1 MLGYTTQSE
10 VSMNKLT
17 TDFKAVYQRLNQA
30 QRRAVDTVEGPVLVI
45 AGPGT
50 GKTEILAARIANILL
65 TTDAAPENILCLTYT
80 DAGTVAMRSRL
91 LQFIGPNAYRVDIFT
106 FHAFC
111 NLVIQ
116 EQADHFGLRN
126 LTTISELEQFRYVR
140 EIIDAFP
147 HDHPLTRSTGDIHF
161 ESDRLLALYEIMKKE
176 DWSADWLAER
186 VDAYAV
192 TLPDNPDFLYKRQTK
207 GPDGTVYKK
216 GDLNGRKLR
225 EELRKLEQVKAAA
238 QSFDDYQQLLKERG
252 RYDFADMIL
261 WCSAAF
267 RENPDLLATCQERY
281 LYLLVDEFQD
291 TSGSQFELLMQLADY
306 WDAPN
311 LFVVGDDDQSIFRF
325 QGASIEN
332 IRRFVERF
340 RSSLT
345 TVTLTDNHRS
355 SQLILDVAGAL
366 IARNQERLSDEKQ
379 LVAMNPEV
387 AALPEPPRLEAYAT
401 IAHETVSIANQI
413 STLLD
418 DGVLPEKIAVIYR
431 NHSQSEEIIRYLTG
445 RGVPVQTRR
454 RADILQEPLILKLLT
469 VLRYLATELERPHS
483 GERLLFEI
491 LHEPWF
497 GVPPLA
503 LARLSV
509 EIARHRTEK
518 RPSYWREQLPVRGM
532 DKGQQTLF
540 PSSDDLN
547 LRQAGQTVEELLRD
561 AATMTLQEL
570 LHHVITRLGILAL
583 ALSAHER
590 VWHLELLNTLF
601 DFVREETAKG
611 TLSLADLLAMLA
623 DMQQQGI
630 SLRVEKLSYTGAG
643 VNFLTAHGSKGL
655 QFDYV
660 FMLGCTR
667 GVWDSASRSRTYS
680 MPPTVWSGPA
690 GSEEE
695 ESRRLFYVAMTR
707 ARKRLVV
714 SWPERDNKEK
724 ELEKSRFV
732 AELVENG
739 AGAVQQIVLS
749 DAELL
754 SFGGLVLQA
763 AEPTVP
769 LSLIDEGFVDSL
781 LQKYSLSVTHL
792 NSYLR
797 CPVSF
802 YFNTLLRV
810 PAPMNAAMTFGS
822 AVHYALEQLFRK
834 MKADPNQRFPAT
846 ETFVDDFRWFMR
858 KHETGF
864 TPVEFR
870 RRLEYGEAILPGFY
884 ADHKAGWHHDALV
897 EYPFRTIVMDGVPLN
912 GKLDM
917 LEFSGSH
924 VTVVDY
930 KTGNPQNARKKLRPP
945 DSDKAAKAEAEG
957 KEPAADDLLG
967 GDYWR
972 QAVFYRILV
981 ESEPRRNWSMSA
993 ARFEFVEPEKESG
1006 EFKSARFEVSDDE
1019 VELVKEQ
1026 IRDVYTRIQAK
1037 QFSKGC
1043 NKPECEWCSFVKRFV
1058 VASV

>member
-1 MLGYTTQSE
+1 
-10 VSMNKLT
+10 MNKLT
-17 TDFKAVYQRLNQA
+17 TDFKAVYNRLNQA
-30 QRRAVDTVEGPVLVI
+30 QRRAVDTLEGPVLVI

-65 TTDAAPENILCLTYT
+65 STDATPESILCLTYT

-116 EQADHFGLRN
+116 ENADHFGLRN

-140 EIIDAFP
+140 EIIDTFP

-176 DWSADWLAER
+176 DWTVDWLVER
-186 VDAYAV
+186 VDAYAA
-192 TLPDNPDFLYKRQTK
+192 TLPDNPDFIYKRQTK
-207 GPDGTVYKK
+207 GSDGTVYKK
-216 GDLNGRKLR
+216 GDLNERKLR
-225 EELRKLEQVKAAA
+225 DEQRKLEQLKSAAR
-238 QSFDDYQQLLKERG
+238 SFDNYQQLLKERG

-355 SQLILDVAGAL
+355 SQLILDGAGAL
-366 IARNQERLSDEKQ
+366 IARNQERLSEEKQ
-379 LVAMNPEV
+379 LQAMNPEV
-387 AALPEPPRLEAYAT
+387 AALSEPPQLLGYAT
-401 IAHETVSIANQI
+401 IAHETVAIANQI
-413 STLLD
+413 SALLD

-469 VLRYLATELERPHS
+469 VLRYLAAELERPHS

-518 RPSYWREQLPVRGM
+518 RPCFWREQLPVRGM
-532 DKGQQTLF
+532 DKGQQNLF
-540 PSSDDLN
+540 PASDDLN

-590 VWHLELLNTLF
+590 IWHLELLNTLF

-611 TLSLADLLAMLA
+611 ALSLGDLLAMLA

-630 SLRVEKLSYTGAG
+630 SLPVEKLSYTGAG

-680 MPPTVWSGPA
+680 IPPTVWSGPA

-707 ARKRLVV
+707 ARKQLVI

-732 AELVENG
+732 AELAESG
-739 AGAVQQIVLS
+739 AGTVRQIVLS
-749 DAELL
+749 DDDLL
-754 SFGGLVLQA
+754 AFGGSVLQA
-763 AEPTVP
+763 ATPTIP

-802 YFNTLLRV
+802 YFNTMLRV

-834 MKADPNQRFPAT
+834 MKADSNRRFPST
-846 ETFVDDFRWFMR
+846 EAFVDDFRWFMR
-858 KHETGF
+858 RHETGF

-870 RRLEYGEAILPGFY
+870 RRMEYGESILPGFY
-884 ADHKAGWHHDALV
+884 ADHKATWQHDALV

-924 VTVVDY
+924 ITVVDY

-945 DSDKAAKAEAEG
+945 DPDKVAKAKAEG
-957 KEPAADDLLG
+957 KEPSADDLLG

-981 ESEPRRNWSMSA
+981 ESEPRRSWTMSA

-1019 VELVKEQ
+1019 VDLVKGQ
-1026 IRDVYTRIQAK
+1026 IRDVYARIQAK
-1037 QFSKGC
+1037 QFTIGC
-1043 NKPECEWCSFVKRFV
+1043 GKPECEWCSFVKRF
-1058 VASV
+1058 AGETSAM

>member
-1 MLGYTTQSE
+1 MLGYTAQSE
-10 VSMNKLT
+10 VFMNKLT
-17 TDFKAVYQRLNQA
+17 NDFKAVYLRLNQA
-30 QRRAVDTVEGPVLVI
+30 QRKAVDTIEGPVLVI

-50 GKTEILAARIANILL
+50 GKTEILAARIANILM
-65 TTDAAPENILCLTYT
+65 TTDATPESILCLTYT

-116 EQADHFGLRN
+116 ENADHFGLRN

-176 DWSADWLAER
+176 DWTPGWLAER
-186 VDAYAV
+186 VDAYSA
-192 TLPDNPDFLYKRQTK
+192 TLPDNPEFIYKRQTK
-207 GPDGTVYKK
+207 GSDGTVYKK
-216 GDLNGRKLR
+216 GDLNQRKVR
-225 EELRKLEQVKAAA
+225 EEQRKLEQLKAAA
-238 QSFDDYQQLLKERG
+238 RSFDDYQQLLKERG

-267 RENPDLLATCQERY
+267 RENSDLLATCQERY

-340 RSSLT
+340 RPSLN

-355 SQLILDVAGAL
+355 SQLILDGAGAL
-366 IARNQERLSDEKQ
+366 IARNNERLSDEKQ
-379 LVAMNPEV
+379 LLAMNPEV
-387 AALPEPPRLEAYAT
+387 AGLPDPPQFLGYAT
-401 IAHETVSIANQI
+401 SAHETVAIANRI
-413 STLLD
+413 VALLD
-418 DGVLPEKIAVIYR
+418 DGVVPEQIAVIYR
-431 NHSQSEEIIRYLTG
+431 NHSQSEEIIRYLTVK
-445 RGVPVQTRR
+445 GVPVQTRR
-454 RADILQEPLILKLLT
+454 RANILQEPLILKLLT
-469 VLRYLATELERPHS
+469 VLRYLAAELDRPHS

-491 LHEPWF
+491 LHELWF

-518 RPSYWREQLPVRGM
+518 RPCYWREQLPVRGM
-532 DKGQQTLF
+532 DKGQQNLF
-540 PSSDDLN
+540 PASDDLH
-547 LRQAGQTVEELLRD
+547 LLQAGEIIEELLRD

-570 LHHVITRLGILAL
+570 LHHVITKLGILAL

-601 DFVREETAKG
+601 DFVREENAKG
-611 TLSLADLLAMLA
+611 PLTLADLLAMLA

-630 SLRVEKLSYTGAG
+630 SLPVEKLSYTGAG

-655 QFDYV
+655 QFEYV

-667 GVWDSASRSRTYS
+667 GVWDSASRNRSYS
-680 MPPTVWSGPA
+680 MPPTIWSGPA

-707 ARKRLVV
+707 ARKQLVI

-732 AELVENG
+732 AELAESG
-739 AGAVQQIVLS
+739 AGAVQQVVLS
-749 DAELL
+749 DDELL
-754 SFGGLVLQA
+754 AFGGAVLQA
-763 AEPTVP
+763 VAPTVP
-769 LSLIDEGFVDSL
+769 VSLIDEGFVDSL

-834 MKADPNQRFPAT
+834 MKSDGARRFPSPK
-846 ETFVDDFRWFMR
+846 EFVEDFRWFMR
-858 KHETGF
+858 KHEVGF
-864 TPVEFR
+864 TQAEFR

-884 ADHKAGWHHDALV
+884 AAHKAGWQQDALV

-930 KTGNPQNARKKLRPP
+930 KTGNPQNARKKLNPP
-945 DSDKAAKAEAEG
+945 DPEKVTKHVAEG

-981 ESEPRRNWSMSA
+981 ESEPRRNWAMSA
-993 ARFEFVEPEKESG
+993 ARFEFVEPEKENG

-1019 VELVKEQ
+1019 VELVKGQ
-1026 IRDVYTRIQAK
+1026 IRDVYARIQAK
-1037 QFSKGC
+1037 EFHSGC
-1043 NKPECEWCSFVKRFV
+1043 GKPECEWCAFVKRFEGGN
-1058 VASV
+1058 

>member
-1 MLGYTTQSE
+1 
-10 VSMNKLT
+10 MNKLT

-30 QRRAVDTVEGPVLVI
+30 QRKAVDTVEGPVLVI

-65 TTDAAPENILCLTYT
+65 TTDALPENILCLTYT

-147 HDHPLTRSTGDIHF
+147 HDHPLTRSTGDLHF
-161 ESDRLLALYEIMKKE
+161 EADRLLALYEIMKKE
-176 DWSADWLAER
+176 DWSSAWLAER
-186 VDAYAV
+186 VDAYAA
-192 TLPDNPDFLYKRQTK
+192 TLADSPEFLYKRQTK

-216 GDLNGRKLR
+216 GDLNERKLR

-238 QSFDDYQQLLKERG
+238 QSFDDYQRLLAERG

-261 WCSAAF
+261 WCIAAF
-267 RENPDLLATCQERY
+267 KQNSDLLATYQERY

-291 TSGSQFELLMQLADY
+291 TSGSQFELLLQLADY

-325 QGASIEN
+325 QGASVEN
-332 IRRFVERF
+332 IRRFAGRYQD
-340 RSSLT
+340 SLT

-355 SQLILDVAGAL
+355 SQLILDGAAGL
-366 IARNQERLSDEKQ
+366 ISRNLERLSNDKQ
-379 LVAMNPEV
+379 LRAMNPEV
-387 AALPEPPRLEAYAT
+387 ATLPEPPELVGYAT
-401 IAHETVSIANQI
+401 TAHETVAVANRIAA
-413 STLLD
+413 LLD
-418 DGVLPEKIAVIYR
+418 QGVLPEQIAVIYR
-431 NHSQSEEIIRYLTG
+431 NHSQSDEIIRFLAS
-445 RGVPVQTRR
+445 RGVAVQTRR
-454 RADILQEPLILKLLT
+454 RADILQEPLIIKLLT
-469 VLRYLATELERPHS
+469 ILRYLAAELDRPHS

-491 LHEPWF
+491 LHEAWF
-497 GVPPLA
+497 EVPPLA

-509 EIARHRTEK
+509 EIARQRTEK
-518 RPSYWREQLPVRGM
+518 KPCYWREQLPVRGM
-532 DKGQQTLF
+532 DHGQQGLF
-540 PSSDDLN
+540 PASHDLQ
-547 LRQAGQTVEELLRD
+547 LRRAGETIEELLRD

-570 LHHVITRLGILAL
+570 LHHVITRLGILAQ

-601 DFVREETAKG
+601 DFVREETAKV
-611 TLSLADLLAMLA
+611 TMSLSDLLAMLA

-630 SLRVEKLSYTGAG
+630 SLPVEKLSYTGAG

-667 GVWDSASRSRTYS
+667 SVWDSASRNRTYKL
-680 MPPTVWSGPA
+680 PPTIWSGPA

-707 ARKRLVV
+707 ARKQVV
-714 SWPERDNKEK
+714 ISWPERDNKEK

-732 AELVENG
+732 AELAE
-739 AGAVQQIVLS
+739 AGVAALQQVVLA
-749 DAELL
+749 DEELL
-754 SFGGLVLQA
+754 AFGSRVLQA
-763 AEPTVP
+763 ASARLPTAF
-769 LSLIDEGFVDSL
+769 IDDSFVDSL

-797 CPVSF
+797 CPVAF

-810 PAPMNAAMTFGS
+810 PAPMSAALTFGS
-822 AVHYALEQLFRK
+822 AVHHALEQIFRK
-834 MKADPNQRFPAT
+834 MKNDPARRFPNVA
-846 ETFVDDFRWFMR
+846 TFVDDFRWFMQ
-858 KHETGF
+858 KHEAGF
-864 TPVEFR
+864 TPAEFR
-870 RRLEYGEAILPGFY
+870 RRLEYGEAILPGFHE
-884 ADHKAGWHHDALV
+884 AHHRSWKQDALV
-897 EYPFRTIVMDGVPLN
+897 EYPFRSILVDGVPLN

-930 KTGNPQNARKKLRPP
+930 KTGNPVKARKKLNPP
-945 DSDKAAKAEAEG
+945 DPEKVAKAQAEG
-957 KEPAADDLLG
+957 KEPNDDDLLG

-981 ESEPRRNWSMSA
+981 EHEPRRNWIMSA
-993 ARFEFVEPEKESG
+993 ARFEFVEPEKDTG
-1006 EFKSARFEVSDDE
+1006 EYKSARFEVSDHE
-1019 VELVKEQ
+1019 VAQVRQQIKE
-1026 IRDVYTRIQAK
+1026 VYAKIQAK
-1037 QFSKGC
+1037 EFHVGC
-1043 NKPECEWCSFVKRFV
+1043 NKPECEWCSFVKRFTGGV
-1058 VASV
+1058 

>member
-1 MLGYTTQSE
+1 
-10 VSMNKLT
+10 MNRLT

-30 QRRAVDTVEGPVLVI
+30 QRKAVDTLEGPVLVI

-65 TTDAAPENILCLTYT
+65 STDATPESILCLTYT
-80 DAGTVAMRSRL
+80 DAGTVAMRNRL

-116 EQADHFGLRN
+116 ENADYFGLRS
-126 LTTISELEQFRYVR
+126 LTTISELEQFRFVR

-147 HDHPLTRSTGDIHF
+147 HEHPLTRSTGDIHF

-176 DWSADWLAER
+176 DWSADWLAAR
-186 VDAYAV
+186 VDAYAA
-192 TLPDNPDFLYKRQTK
+192 TLPDNPDFLYKRQTRAS
-207 GPDGTVYKK
+207 DGTVYKK
-216 GDLNGRKLR
+216 GDLNERKLR
-225 EELRKLEQVKAAA
+225 EELRKLEQLKAAA
-238 QSFDDYQQLLKERG
+238 RSFDDYQQLLKERG

-267 RENPDLLATCQERY
+267 KQNADLLATYQERY

-325 QGASIEN
+325 QGASVEN
-332 IRRFVERF
+332 IRRFVERY
-340 RSSLT
+340 RPSLT

-355 SQLILDVAGAL
+355 SQLILDGAGAL
-366 IARNQERLSDEKQ
+366 IGRNQERLSDEKQ
-379 LVAMNPEV
+379 LIAMNPEV
-387 AALPEPPRLEAYAT
+387 AALPEPPQLEGYAT
-401 IAHETVSIANQI
+401 LAHETVAIANRI
-413 STLLD
+413 GALLD
-418 DGVLPEKIAVIYR
+418 AGVLPEQIAVIYR
-431 NHSQSEEIIRYLTG
+431 NHSQSEEIIRYLTA
-445 RGVPVQTRR
+445 RGVAVQTRR
-454 RADILQEPLILKLLT
+454 RADILQEPLILKLMN

-509 EIARHRTEK
+509 EIARQRAEK
-518 RPSYWREQLPVRGM
+518 RPSYWREQLPLRGT
-532 DKGQQTLF
+532 DKGQQALF
-540 PSSDDLN
+540 PASDDLH
-547 LRQAGQTVEELLRD
+547 LRQAGETIEELLRD

-570 LHHVITRLGILAL
+570 LHHVITRLGILAQ

-601 DFVREETAKG
+601 DFVREETAKQP
-611 TLSLADLLAMLA
+611 LSLPELLAMLA
-623 DMQQQGI
+623 DMQRQGI
-630 SLRVEKLSYTGAG
+630 SLAVEKLSYTGAG

-655 QFDYV
+655 QFDHV

-667 GVWDSASRSRTYS
+667 GVWDSASRNRTYS
-680 MPPTVWSGPA
+680 MPPTIWSGPA

-707 ARKRLVV
+707 ARKQLMI

-732 AELVENG
+732 AELAESG
-739 AGAVQQIVLS
+739 GGSIRQHVLS
-749 DAELL
+749 DDELL
-754 SFGGLVLQA
+754 AFGNAVLQA
-763 AEPTVP
+763 LPARLPAE
-769 LSLIDEGFVDSL
+769 LIDDAFVDSL

-797 CPVSF
+797 CPLSF

-810 PAPMNAAMTFGS
+810 PAPMSSALTFGS
-822 AVHYALEQLFRK
+822 AVHHALEQLFRK
-834 MKADPNQRFPAT
+834 MKADPAGRFPTADV
-846 ETFVDDFRWFMR
+846 FVEDFRWFMR
-858 KHETGF
+858 RHEEGF
-864 TPVEFR
+864 TPAEFR
-870 RRLEYGEAILPGFY
+870 RRLEYGETILPGFY
-884 ADHKAGWHHDALV
+884 AAHHAGWKRDALV
-897 EYPFRTIVMDGVPLN
+897 EYPFRNILMDGIPLN

-917 LEFSGSH
+917 LEFSGNH

-930 KTGNPQNARKKLRPP
+930 KTGNPQNARKKLNPP
-945 DSDKAAKAEAEG
+945 DPEKVTKALAEG
-957 KEPAADDLLG
+957 REPHDDDRLG

-981 ESEPRRNWSMSA
+981 EHEPRRNWVMAS

-1006 EFKSARFEVSDDE
+1006 EFRSARFEVSDDE
-1019 VELVKEQ
+1019 VAQVRQQVKE
-1026 IRDVYTRIQAK
+1026 VYAKIQAK
-1037 QFSKGC
+1037 QFHNGC
-1043 NKPECEWCSFVKRFV
+1043 GKPECEWCSFVKRFEGR
-1058 VASV
+1058 

>member
-1 MLGYTTQSE
+1 
-10 VSMNKLT
+10 MNKLT

-30 QRRAVDTVEGPVLVI
+30 QRKAVDTVEGPVLVI

-65 TTDAAPENILCLTYT
+65 TTDALPENILCLTYT

-147 HDHPLTRSTGDIHF
+147 HDHPLTRSTGDLHF
-161 ESDRLLALYEIMKKE
+161 EADRLLALYEIMKKE
-176 DWSADWLAER
+176 DWSSAWLAER
-186 VDAYAV
+186 VDAYAAA
-192 TLPDNPDFLYKRQTK
+192 LADSPEFLYKRQTK
-207 GPDGTVYKK
+207 GQDGTVYKK
-216 GDLNGRKLR
+216 GDLNERKLR

-238 QSFDDYQQLLKERG
+238 QSFDDYQRLLAERG

-261 WCSAAF
+261 WCIAAF
-267 RENPDLLATCQERY
+267 KQNSDLLATYQERY

-291 TSGSQFELLMQLADY
+291 TSGSQFELLLQLADY

-325 QGASIEN
+325 QGASVEN
-332 IRRFVERF
+332 IRRFASRYQD
-340 RSSLT
+340 SLT

-355 SQLILDVAGAL
+355 SQLILDGAAGL
-366 IARNQERLSDEKQ
+366 ISRNLERLSNDKQ
-379 LVAMNPEV
+379 LLAMNPEV
-387 AALPEPPRLEAYAT
+387 ATLPEPPELVGYAT
-401 IAHETVSIANQI
+401 IAHETVAVANRIA
-413 STLLD
+413 TLLEQ
-418 DGVLPEKIAVIYR
+418 GVLPEQVAVIYR
-431 NHSQSEEIIRYLTG
+431 NHSQSDEIIRFLTG
-445 RGVPVQTRR
+445 RGVAVQTRR

-469 VLRYLATELERPHS
+469 ILRYLAAELDRPHS

-518 RPSYWREQLPVRGM
+518 RPCYWREQLPLQGL
-532 DKGQQTLF
+532 DKGQQSLF
-540 PSSDDLN
+540 PAGHDLQ
-547 LRQAGQTVEELLRD
+547 LRRAGETVEELLRD

-570 LHHVITRLGILAL
+570 LHHVITRLGILAQ

-601 DFVREETAKG
+601 DFVREETAKV
-611 TLSLADLLAMLA
+611 TMSLADLLAMLA

-630 SLRVEKLSYTGAG
+630 ALPVEKLSYTGAG

-667 GVWDSASRSRTYS
+667 SVWDSASRNRTYKL
-680 MPPTVWSGPA
+680 PPTVWSGPA

-707 ARKRLVV
+707 ARKQLLV

-732 AELVENG
+732 AELAEGGV
-739 AGAVQQIVLS
+739 AALQQVVLA
-749 DAELL
+749 DEELL
-754 SFGGLVLQA
+754 AFGSSVLQA
-763 AEPTVP
+763 APARLP
-769 LSLIDEGFVDSL
+769 SAFIDDSFVDSL

-797 CPVSF
+797 CPVAF

-810 PAPMNAAMTFGS
+810 PAPMSAALTFGS
-822 AVHYALEQLFRK
+822 AVHHALEQIFRK
-834 MKADPNQRFPAT
+834 MKNDPARRFPTVA
-846 ETFVDDFRWFMR
+846 TFVDDFRWFMQ
-858 KHETGF
+858 KHEAGF
-864 TPVEFR
+864 TPAEFR
-870 RRLEYGEAILPGFY
+870 RRLEYGEAILPGFHD
-884 ADHKAGWHHDALV
+884 AHHRSWKQDALV
-897 EYPFRTIVMDGVPLN
+897 EYPFRSILMDGVPLN

-930 KTGNPQNARKKLRPP
+930 KTGNPVKARKKLNPP
-945 DSDKAAKAEAEG
+945 DPEKVAKALAEG
-957 KEPAADDLLG
+957 KEPNDDDRLG

-981 ESEPRRNWSMSA
+981 EHEPRRNWIMST
-993 ARFEFVEPEKESG
+993 ARFEFVEPEKDTG
-1006 EFKSARFEVSDDE
+1006 EYKSARFEVSDAE
-1019 VELVKEQ
+1019 VVLVKEQ
-1026 IRDVYTRIQAK
+1026 VKEVYAKIQAK
-1037 QFSKGC
+1037 EFQVGC
-1043 NKPECEWCSFVKRFV
+1043 NKPECEWCSFVKRFENRDIRNM
-1058 VASV
+1058 

>member
-1 MLGYTTQSE
+1 
-10 VSMNKLT
+10 MNKLT
-17 TDFKAVYQRLNQA
+17 SDFKAVYGRLNQA

-65 TTDAAPENILCLTYT
+65 TTDALPENILCLTYT

-147 HDHPLTRSTGDIHF
+147 HDHPLTRSTGDLHF
-161 ESDRLLALYEIMKKE
+161 EADRLLALYEIMKKE
-176 DWSADWLAER
+176 DWSSAWLAER
-186 VDAYAV
+186 IDAYAA
-192 TLPDNPDFLYKRQTK
+192 TLADSPDFLYKRQTK
-207 GPDGTVYKK
+207 GADGTVYKK
-216 GDLNGRKLR
+216 GDLNERKLR

-238 QSFDDYQQLLKERG
+238 QSFDEYQRLLQERG

-261 WCSAAF
+261 WCIAAF
-267 RENPDLLATCQERY
+267 KQSSDLLATYQERY

-291 TSGSQFELLMQLADY
+291 TSGSQFELLLQLADY

-325 QGASIEN
+325 QGASVEN
-332 IRRFVERF
+332 IRRFAARYQD
-340 RSSLT
+340 SLA

-355 SQLILDVAGAL
+355 SQLILDGAAGL
-366 IARNQERLSDEKQ
+366 ISRNIERLSTDKQ
-379 LVAMNPEV
+379 LVAKNPEV
-387 AALPEPPRLEAYAT
+387 ATLPETPELVGYAT
-401 IAHETVSIANQI
+401 VAHETVAVANRIAA
-413 STLLD
+413 LLD
-418 DGVLPEKIAVIYR
+418 QGVLPEQIAVIYR
-431 NHSQSEEIIRYLTG
+431 NHSQSDEIIRFLTS
-445 RGVPVQTRR
+445 RGVAVQTRR

-469 VLRYLATELERPHS
+469 VLRYLAAELERPHS

-491 LHEPWF
+491 LHEAWF

-509 EIARHRTEK
+509 EIARQRTEK
-518 RPSYWREQLPVRGM
+518 KPCYWREQLPIRGM
-532 DKGQQTLF
+532 DRGQQGLF
-540 PSSDDLN
+540 PASDDLH
-547 LRQAGQTVEELLRD
+547 LRRAGETVEELLRD

-570 LHHVITRLGILAL
+570 LHHVITKLGILAQ

-601 DFVREETAKG
+601 DFVREETAKVAL
-611 TLSLADLLAMLA
+611 TLTELLAMLA
-623 DMQQQGI
+623 DMRQQGI
-630 SLRVEKLSYTGAG
+630 SLPVEKLSYTGAG

-667 GVWDSASRSRTYS
+667 SVWDSASRNRTYKL
-680 MPPTVWSGPA
+680 PPTVWSGPA

-707 ARKRLVV
+707 ARKQLLV

-732 AELVENG
+732 AELAEGGV
-739 AGAVQQIVLS
+739 AGLQQVVLA
-749 DAELL
+749 DEELL
-754 SFGGLVLQA
+754 SFGSSVLQA
-763 AEPTVP
+763 APARLPTSFVDD
-769 LSLIDEGFVDSL
+769 SFVDSL

-797 CPVSF
+797 CPVAF

-810 PAPMNAAMTFGS
+810 PAPMSAALTFGS
-822 AVHYALEQLFRK
+822 AVHHALEQIFRK
-834 MKADPNQRFPAT
+834 MKNDPAGRFPGVD
-846 ETFVDDFRWFMR
+846 TFVEDFRWFMR
-858 KHETGF
+858 KHEAGF
-864 TPVEFR
+864 TPAEFR
-870 RRLEYGEAILPGFY
+870 RRQEYGEAILPGFHEAY
-884 ADHKAGWHHDALV
+884 HKSWKQDALV
-897 EYPFRTIVMDGVPLN
+897 EYPFRNILMDDVPLN

-930 KTGNPQNARKKLRPP
+930 KTGNPQNARKKLNPP
-945 DSDKAAKAEAEG
+945 DPEKVAKALAEG
-957 KEPAADDLLG
+957 KEPHDDDRLG

-981 ESEPRRNWSMSA
+981 EHEPRRNWIMSA
-993 ARFEFVEPEKESG
+993 ARFEFVEPEKDTG
-1006 EFKSARFEVSDDE
+1006 EYKRARFEVSDDE
-1019 VELVKEQ
+1019 VAQVRQQIKE
-1026 IRDVYTRIQAK
+1026 VYAKIQAK
-1037 QFSKGC
+1037 EFQVGC
-1043 NKPECEWCSFVKRFV
+1043 NKPECEWCSFVKRLDPC
-1058 VASV
+1058 S